1 MHVREFIER
10 NYPEYY
16 SIERYPAERT
26 VPFCKVDAPWGI
38 FSNFGRPPLVIDGV
52 AFDCSEKVFQVMK
65 FADQV
70 SRREVYL
77 AKGQTMKMKA
87 KHFEKA
93 GTVRADWGEIIVDAM
108 KFCIAEKYRQS
119 AEFRQAL
126 EESRG
131 LFIVEDQ
138 TSFPKKNPDTWGA
151 KLSGD
156 GTLYVG
162 PNLMGRLLMELRDSG
177 GQLRWSLPRDATL
190 FQESLRVQLLLFLI
204 SGISSMAYSGR
215 AVMFW

>member
-1 MHVREFIER
+1 MHIREFIEK

-16 SIERYPAERT
+16 SIEHYPADKT
-26 VPFCKVDAPWGI
+26 AAFCKVDAPWGI
-38 FSNFGRPPLVIDGV
+38 FSNFGRTPLVIDGV

-65 FADQV
+65 FADPV
-70 SRREVYL
+70 SRQEVYQ

-93 GTVRADWGEIIVDAM
+93 GTVRADWREIIVDAM
-108 KFCIAEKYRQS
+108 KFCLVEKYRQS
-119 AEFRQAL
+119 AEFRHAL

-151 KLSGD
+151 KLADD
-156 GTLYVG
+156 GEHFIG
-162 PNLMGRLLMELRDSG
+162 PNLMGRLLMELRDADG
-177 GQLRWSLPRDATL
+177 RLDVSLPDDAAS
-190 FQESLRVQLLLFLI
+190 FQDIGNSRV
-204 SGISSMAYSGR
+204 
-215 AVMFW
+215 